1 MDTYSIKQILIE
13 QKEEI
18 KRIFKERLIPRGIIP
33 QVEKIFNSNLIKVII
48 GVRRCG
54 KSVLAHYLLKDKQ
67 YGYINF
73 DDERMIGTKTRDL
86 NSFLEILQELN
97 PDCRFFL
104 LDEIQNIA
112 GWELFVNRLKRNG
125 YNIIVT

>member
-18 KRIFKERLIPRGIIP
+18 KRIFQERLIPRGIIP

-73 DDERMIGTKTRDL
+73 DD
-86 NSFLEILQELN
+86 
-97 PDCRFFL
+97 
-104 LDEIQNIA
+104 
-112 GWELFVNRLKRNG
+112 
-125 YNIIVT
+125 